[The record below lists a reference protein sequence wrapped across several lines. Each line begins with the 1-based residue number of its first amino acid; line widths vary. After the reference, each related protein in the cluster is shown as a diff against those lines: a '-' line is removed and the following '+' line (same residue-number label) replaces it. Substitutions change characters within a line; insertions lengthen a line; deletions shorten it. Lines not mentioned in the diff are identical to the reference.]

1 MSIALSILILTATAL
16 LIKRTVD
23 IEKLSPY
30 ECGFNPYS
38 DARMQ
43 FEIKFYLVGILFI
56 IFDIEIS
63 FLFPW
68 VLNFYNLDFIAVFSM
83 IIFIFLLTLG
93 FVYEWNKGALN
104 W

>member
-1 MSIALSILILTATAL
+1 MKTA
-16 LIKRTVD
+16 
-23 IEKLSPY
+23 PY
-30 ECGFNPYS
+30 ECGFNPYA

-43 FEIKFYLVGILFI
+43 FEIKFYLIGILFI

-68 VLNFYNLDFIAVFSM
+68 VINLYNLNFSAIFSM
-83 IIFIFLLTLG
+83 CFFIFLLTIG
-93 FVYEWNKGALN
+93 FVYEWKKGALD